1 MINAA
6 DLLKLFSEPGGKW
19 QSKAMQQLGQLHIVF
34 PVVPGQV
41 RMCLRGKRSRTQ
53 DGKGRKTRTKCPRIK
68 CKGI

>member
-19 QSKAMQQLGQLHIVF
+19 QSKAMQQLGQLYIVF

-41 RMCLRGKRSRTQ
+41 RMCLRGKRSCTQ
-53 DGKGRKTRTKCPRIK
+53 RCEGQKDQN
-68 CKGI
+68 